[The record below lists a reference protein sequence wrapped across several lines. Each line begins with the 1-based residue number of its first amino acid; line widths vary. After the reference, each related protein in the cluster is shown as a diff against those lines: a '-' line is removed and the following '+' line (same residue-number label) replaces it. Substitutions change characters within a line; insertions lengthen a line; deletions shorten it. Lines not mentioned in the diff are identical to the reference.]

1 MAQRKITSSGLD
13 AAVTTDIVSS
23 VTDGA
28 PGALDTLNELAAALG
43 DDANFATTVTNS
55 LATVTNSLATKATL
69 VKSGTEPT
77 DKTAGLL
84 WYNTSS
90 NILYS
95 ANGTQYIKVAASIP
109 TLSSVSGDITK
120 DQAGNLTLTGTNF
133 LNTNL
138 TVTFT
143 AGGTDYDVTVTP
155 TNGTTATV
163 AIPAGVYGQN
173 GGTVV
178 TIKVTN
184 DDSAQSNSL
193 TKTIVALPSGGTI
206 TTSGSYRIH
215 TFTSSDTF
223 NTENET
229 LSVEYL
235 VVAGGGGGG
244 SAAQWAS
251 GGGGAG
257 GMLTGSTSLN
267 GSYAV
272 SVGSG
277 GVGGSGNV
285 YESGTSGAASSIGSV
300 VTTVGGGYGST
311 AGGVNGGNG
320 GSGGGSGAGLGHSGG
335 SGTSGQG
342 NNGGTGELS
351 SGSGGNAPWGA
362 GGGGGKG
369 SSGGG
374 GTNSGGNG
382 GSGASS
388 SITGSSVTY
397 AGGGGGGEYN
407 SGNPGSGGSGGGG
420 NGSSG
425 STNAGNGGVNL
436 GAGGGGSGATG
447 AGGNGGSGI
456 VVIRYQ
462 L

>member
-13 AAVTTDIVSS
+13 AAVTTDITSS
-23 VTDGA
+23 ITDGA

-43 DDANFATTVTNS
+43 DDENFAT
-55 LATVTNSLATKATL
+55 TVTNSLATKATL

-84 WYNTSS
+84 WFNTSNNS
-90 NILYS
+90 LYS
-95 ANGTQYIKVAASIP
+95 ANGTSYLKVSAAIP
-109 TLSSVSGDITK
+109 TLTGVSGDINK

-133 LNTNL
+133 LTTNL

-257 GMLTGSTSLN
+257 
-267 GSYAV
+267 A
-272 SVGSG
+272 
-277 GVGGSGNV
+277 
-285 YESGTSGAASSIGSV
+285 GAARDPS
-300 VTTVGGGYGST
+300 
-311 AGGVNGGNG
+311 A
-320 GSGGGSGAGLGHSGG
+320 
-335 SGTSGQG
+335 
-342 NNGGTGELS
+342 
-351 SGSGGNAPWGA
+351 
-362 GGGGGKG
+362 
-369 SSGGG
+369 
-374 GTNSGGNG
+374 
-382 GSGASS
+382 
-388 SITGSSVTY
+388 
-397 AGGGGGGEYN
+397 
-407 SGNPGSGGSGGGG
+407 
-420 NGSSG
+420 
-425 STNAGNGGVNL
+425 
-436 GAGGGGSGATG
+436 
-447 AGGNGGSGI
+447 
-456 VVIRYQ
+456 R
-462 L
+462 